1 MVKKKKCN
9 YLSKQLKY
17 RFKEQKS
24 IHFKTKYTFILNMK
38 EQERLTEEK
47 KSRIKKKKIKCS
59 KVQNY
64 SLKGQLK

>member
-1 MVKKKKCN
+1 
-9 YLSKQLKY
+9 
-17 RFKEQKS
+17 
-24 IHFKTKYTFILNMK
+24 MK